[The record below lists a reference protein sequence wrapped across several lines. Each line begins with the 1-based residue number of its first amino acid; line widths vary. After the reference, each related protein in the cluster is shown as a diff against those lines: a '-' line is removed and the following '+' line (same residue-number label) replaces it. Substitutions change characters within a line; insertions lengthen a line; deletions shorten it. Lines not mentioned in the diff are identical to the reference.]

1 MLSLMNYKKSQGFS
15 LLEAIVALTIMAT
28 FGIAIFSWINGLL
41 ISVDKIERNYAR
53 DAITRNVAEY
63 LSDINVM
70 DHPNGDISLG
80 RHQIR
85 WSSSLVEP
93 IKAGKS
99 FTGSSNEFMVGLYQT
114 DAVVSEGSLQVTKI
128 SFRLVGYRGEAK
140 LPF

>member
-1 MLSLMNYKKSQGFS
+1 M
-15 LLEAIVALTIMAT
+15 LEAIVALTIMAT

-41 ISVDKIERNYAR
+41 ISDDKIERNYAR

-93 IKAGKS
+93 IKAGKILHW
-99 FTGSSNEFMVGLYQT
+99 E
-114 DAVVSEGSLQVTKI
+114 
-128 SFRLVGYRGEAK
+128 
-140 LPF
+140 